1 MYQGLQERMAGKV
14 TDGMI
19 ISISLY
25 SFRPAAALGFQ
36 LRAENFPGFYF
47 NTTQGAPVTDTPL
60 AVSSCNV

>member
-25 SFRPAAALGFQ
+25 SFRPATALEFQ
-36 LRAENFPGFYF
+36 LRAKIFPDSIS
-47 NTTQGAPVTDTPL
+47 TRLKARLLQTPL
-60 AVSSCNV
+60 LL